1 MVEFFFLIVE
11 FLFASVSDYN
21 NIDGKMKNKNHTGV
35 KKIKP
40 KMNMINLNHT
50 ITGTKGGKTY
60 FERVTID
67 FDVTSD

>member
-1 MVEFFFLIVE
+1 
-11 FLFASVSDYN
+11 
-21 NIDGKMKNKNHTGV
+21 MKNKNHTGV
-35 KKIKP
+35 KKFKP
-40 KMNMINLNHT
+40 KMNMINLTHT